1 MRCQEFETHVID
13 LARRAVMDAAI
24 RAEALGHAGD
34 CPQCGSLLADQRQLS
49 EGLRELAAK
58 GRDLEPP
65 AAVEAALIEAFRENR
80 AAPLIARH
88 RQWTPWLAV
97 AAILLA
103 VFGAVTLMIRA
114 TEDSQPVVPAGPD
127 LARET
132 ARPVDEQPAMPAL
145 EHQTE
150 PPAVKAGHSRRPM
163 REPDSRLTGREITT
177 DFIPLS
183 YGAEYI
189 PIESGQIIRVK
200 LPRSSLISFGLPM
213 SQERVDEQ
221 VKADILVSNDGLAHA
236 IRFVQ

>member
-13 LARRAVMDAAI
+13 LARRAVMDAAV
-24 RAEALGHAGD
+24 RAEALGHAGE
-34 CPQCGSLLADQRQLS
+34 CPPCGSLLADQQRLS
-49 EGLRELAAK
+49 KGLRELAST
-58 GRDLEPP
+58 GREIALP
-65 AAVEAALIEAFRENR
+65 AAVEATLLEAFRENR
-80 AAPLIARH
+80 AAASIVH
-88 RQWTPWLAV
+88 RPRWAPWLAV

-114 TEDSQPVVPAGPD
+114 TGDPQPVVPD
-127 LARET
+127 LARES
-132 ARPVDEQPAMPAL
+132 ARPVDERPSMPAL
-145 EHQTE
+145 EDQTR
-150 PPAVKAGHSRRPM
+150 PTAVKAGHSRRPK
-163 REPDSRLTGREITT
+163 REPVRRLTGHEITT

-213 SQERVDEQ
+213 SQERIDEQ